1 MAGEKEIRTKIRSVK
16 NMQKITRAMEMVA
29 ASKIRKAQNQMEASR
44 PYAERIR
51 RVVGHLAH
59 ANPDYKHPFLV
70 QREVKRVGYIVI
82 STDRGLCGGLNVN
95 MFKAVI
101 GELSKWQAENVEVD
115 LALVGQKAVLFFKR
129 LGGNVVGTAT
139 RLGDRP
145 SVNELIG
152 SIKIMLDLY
161 SEGKIDRLFL
171 VHNEFVSTMS
181 QVPEVKTLLPVSE
194 IDLGEETLQEH
205 WDYIYE
211 PDAVDLLDDVLM
223 RYIESQVYRG
233 AVENF
238 ACEMA
243 AKMIAMKSAT
253 DNAGE
258 IIDKLQLDY
267 NKARQAAITQEISP
281 RPSGGAP
288 GPQASQCDDRLV
300 R

>member
-16 NMQKITRAMEMVA
+16 NMQKITKAMEMVA
-29 ASKIRKAQNQMEASR
+29 ASKIRKAQIQMEASR

-51 RVVGHLAH
+51 RVVGHLAQ

-70 QREVKRVGYIVI
+70 EREVKRVGYIVI

-95 MFKAVI
+95 LFKTVI
-101 GELSKWQAENVEVD
+101 GELATWKSENVDVD
-115 LALVGQKAVLFFKR
+115 LALVGAKAVQFFR
-129 LGGNVVGTAT
+129 RMGGNVVGTAAH
-139 RLGDRP
+139 LGDRP

-152 SIKIMLDLY
+152 SIKIMLDSY

-194 IDLGEETLQEH
+194 IDLGDETLQEH

-211 PDAVDLLDDVLM
+211 PDAIELLDDVLM

-243 AKMIAMKSAT
+243 AKMVAMKSAT

-258 IIDKLQLDY
+258 IIDKLQLAY
-267 NKARQAAITQEISP
+267 NKARQAAITQEISEIV
-281 RPSGGAP
+281 GGAAAVS
-288 GPQASQCDDRLV
+288 G
-300 R
+300 